1 MLLLMFYA
9 TSLKLN
15 SQPCMETELALKLT
29 FNSNK
34 DCNYNKKSTSA
45 SVLNNQEPFYITIR
59 LQLTTEPELK
69 FNHYLFLTIIIDA
82 QIKKIVCKRVH
93 KFFN

>member
-15 SQPCMETELALKLT
+15 SQPCMETQLTLELT

-45 SVLNNQEPFYITIR
+45 SVSKRSGALLYYYKVTINNR
-59 LQLTTEPELK
+59 
-69 FNHYLFLTIIIDA
+69 A
-82 QIKKIVCKRVH
+82 
-93 KFFN
+93 